1 MSLKLLQKK
10 SKGELDKMKTYKI
23 VLTGG
28 PCGGKTDSIEF
39 LSKKLIE
46 QDYLVKVVDET
57 ANFLLKLGYMPSVN
71 ISTFDFQNLL
81 FKIQFLNEYMSE
93 SKTNILLCDRGLFDG
108 KVYIGNDDFQKIL
121 ALNKVKEKEAFS
133 TYDGALYFRSISYEY
148 PDEFSKKRIY
158 ESPEIGRIRDE
169 RCKEIW
175 IDKIV
180 PCNYDNLDG
189 FENKQKMIYLALK
202 EKLEHLKQSKS
213 YNLSDYYDIEC
224 FKYIYN
230 GINDILVKNNIVD
243 DIKIKTRGLIR

>member
-1 MSLKLLQKK
+1 
-10 SKGELDKMKTYKI
+10 MKTYKI

-39 LSKKLIE
+39 LFKKLIE
-46 QDYLVKVVDET
+46 QDYLVKIVDET
-57 ANFLLKLGYMPSVN
+57 ANSLLKLGYMPSVN

-93 SKTNILLCDRGLFDG
+93 GKPNILLCDRGLFDG

-121 ALNKVKEKEAFS
+121 DLNKVKEKEVFS
-133 TYDGALYFRSISYEY
+133 TYDGALYFRSISYQY

-158 ESPEIGRIRDE
+158 ESPEVGKIRDE

-175 IDKIV
+175 IDKII

-189 FENKQKMIYLALK
+189 FENKQKMVYLALK
-202 EKLEHLKQSKS
+202 KQLEHLKQIKS
-213 YNLSDYYDIEC
+213 YNLSDYYDIEY
-224 FKYIYN
+224 FKYIYD
-230 GINDILVKNNIVD
+230 GINNILAKNDISD
-243 DIKIKTRGLIR
+243 DIKIKTKGLIR

>member
-1 MSLKLLQKK
+1 
-10 SKGELDKMKTYKI
+10 MKTYKI

-28 PCGGKTDSIEF
+28 PCGGKTDSIKF
-39 LSKKLIE
+39 LFQKLIE
-46 QDYLVKVVDET
+46 QDYSVKIVDET
-57 ANFLLKLGYMPSVN
+57 ANYLLKLGYMPSVN

-93 SKTNILLCDRGLFDG
+93 GKSNILLCDRGFFDG

-121 ALNKVKEKEAFS
+121 DLNKVKEKEIFA

-148 PDEFSKKRIY
+148 PDEFSQKRIY
-158 ESPEIGRIRDE
+158 ESPEVGRIRDE

-180 PCNYDNLDG
+180 PCNYDNLDS
-189 FENKQKMIYLALK
+189 FKNKKKMIYLALK
-202 EKLEHLKQSKS
+202 KQLEELKQIKS

-230 GINDILVKNNIVD
+230 GINDILVKNNIAD
-243 DIKIKTRGLIR
+243 DIKIKTKGLIR

>member
-1 MSLKLLQKK
+1 M
-10 SKGELDKMKTYKI
+10 GTYKI

-39 LSKKLIE
+39 LSKKLIK
-46 QDYLVKVVDET
+46 QDYSVKIVEET
-57 ANFLLKLGYMPSVN
+57 ANSLLKLGYMPSAN

-93 SKTNILLCDRGLFDG
+93 GKSKILLCDRGLFDG
-108 KVYIGNDDFQKIL
+108 KVYIDDNDFQRIL
-121 ALNKVKEKEAFS
+121 DLNKVEEKEVFS
-133 TYDGALYFRSISYEY
+133 TYDGALYFRSISHEY

-180 PCNYDNLDG
+180 PCNYDNLNG
-189 FENKQKMIYLALK
+189 FKNKQEMVYLALK
-202 EKLEHLKQSKS
+202 KQLEYLKQIKS
-213 YNLSDYYDIEC
+213 HNLSDYYDIEY
-224 FKYIYN
+224 FKYIYC
-230 GINDILVKNNIVD
+230 GIDNILAKNDLSD
-243 DIKIKTRGLIR
+243 DIKIKTKGLIR

>member
-1 MSLKLLQKK
+1 
-10 SKGELDKMKTYKI
+10 MKTYKI

-28 PCGGKTDSIEF
+28 PCGGKTNSIEF
-39 LSKKLIE
+39 LSQKLTE
-46 QDYLVKVVDET
+46 QNYLVKIVDET
-57 ANFLLKLGYMPSVN
+57 ANSLLKLGYMPSEN

-108 KVYIGNDDFQKIL
+108 KVYMGNDDFQKIL

>member
-1 MSLKLLQKK
+1 
-10 SKGELDKMKTYKI
+10 MKTYKI

-39 LSKKLIE
+39 LSQKLTE
-46 QDYLVKVVDET
+46 QNYLVKIVDET
-57 ANFLLKLGYMPSVN
+57 ANSLLKLGYMPSEN

-121 ALNKVKEKEAFS
+121 ALNKVKEKEISS

-148 PDEFSKKRIY
+148 PNEFSKKRIY
-158 ESPEIGRIRDE
+158 ESPEVGRIRDE

>member
-1 MSLKLLQKK
+1 
-10 SKGELDKMKTYKI
+10 MKTYKI

-39 LSKKLIE
+39 LSQKLTE
-46 QDYLVKVVDET
+46 QNYLVKIVDET
-57 ANFLLKLGYMPSVN
+57 ANSLLKLGYMPSEN

-108 KVYIGNDDFQKIL
+108 KVYMGNDDFQKIL